1 MTKKLFY
8 LLSLISVL
16 FMTSCI
22 EDRTNFI
29 YGNVVDKATEAPL
42 EGCQVVLRA
51 AQGGFQS
58 VQQTGADGSWGF
70 EVGLGSYTLTFMKA
84 GYEGIEESD
93 IAIEYEHT
101 LVKAT
106 VYLSATDSGTDS
118 EIQIEWDESGEEESD
133 AASGFAGGNG
143 SKGSPYLIK
152 NSKQLRLIDGYSN
165 NDVYFKLVSDIDLN
179 NKNWRPIDFYG
190 TLDGNGHTISNLRV
204 EYNDDECQ
212 YRGLIGKLNGGS
224 ISNLTIRGV
233 KIYGDYSGTF
243 VGYMYGGQIT
253 NCHVILEND
262 SELKSGNY
270 IGGIAGECD
279 SYNASYIINCS
290 VKSAVQDD
298 KYRINGKNYVG
309 GIAGG
314 YNAYLTIESCQVVCN
329 VIGEQYVGGIVGKLS
344 YTCENTKN
352 CLYQGNI
359 SGSNRV
365 GGICGECGDIHTTR
379 IAIVG
384 CKVVADI
391 ECDGDYVGGIAGSGN
406 VIACYAEGT
415 ITCENYSAEEV
426 SGITSRSA
434 TLSYSAMECT
444 HSAYRPTGYNNTYS
458 YSIYD
463 DIDNIAEKMQES
475 YSEYCDYWN
484 FNNCWTW
491 IGTIKGKS
499 KQVICPRLAWEQ

>member
-29 YGNVVDKATEAPL
+29 YGDVVDKATEAPL
-42 EGCQVVLRA
+42 EGCQVLLRD
-51 AQGGFQS
+51 AQGKLLS
-58 VQQTGADGSWGF
+58 VQQTGADGRWGF
-70 EVGLGSYTLTFMKA
+70 EVELGTYSLAFMKE
-84 GYEGIEESD
+84 GYEPLEESD
-93 IAIEYEHT
+93 IEIEYDHT
-101 LVKAT
+101 LVQAIA
-106 VYLSATDSGTDS
+106 YLGTTDS
-118 EIQIEWDESGEEESD
+118 EIKIEWTEIEEEPD
-133 AASGFAGGNG
+133 VANGFAGGDG
-143 SKGSPYLIK
+143 SKGNPYLIK
-152 NSKQLRLIDGYSN
+152 NSGQLRLISEYGSR
-165 NDVYFKLVSDIDLN
+165 DVFFKLINDIDLN
-179 NKNWRPIDFYG
+179 YKNWRPLESFSG
-190 TLDGNGHTISNLRV
+190 VLDGNGHIISNLRV
-204 EYNDDECQ
+204 EYDDDECQ

-262 SELKSGNY
+262 SELKSGNH

-279 SYNASYIINCS
+279 SYNANYIINCS

-314 YNAYLTIESCQVVCN
+314 YNDYLTIESCQVVCN
-329 VIGEQYVGGIVGKLS
+329 VIGEQYVGGIVGKLN

-359 SGSNRV
+359 SGSNYV
-365 GGICGECGDIHTTR
+365 GGISGECGDRHTTR

-391 ECDGDYVGGIAGSGN
+391 ECDGDYVGGIAGSGS

-415 ITCENYSAEEV
+415 ITSENYSAEEV
-426 SGITSRSA
+426 SGISSGSVN
-434 TLSYSAMECT
+434 LSYSTMLCT
-444 HSAYRPTGYNNTYS
+444 HSAYCPIGSRNTYS

-463 DIDNIAEKMQES
+463 DIDNIAEKLQES

-484 FNNCWTW
+484 FDNCWTW
-491 IGTIKGKS
+491 SGTVNGKQKS
-499 KQVICPRLAWEQ
+499 VRCPRLAWEK

>member
-70 EVGLGSYTLTFMKA
+70 EVELGSYTLTFMKA
-84 GYEGIEESD
+84 GYEEIEESD

-118 EIQIEWDESGEEESD
+118 EIQIEWDESGDEESD
-133 AASGFAGGNG
+133 ATSGFAGGNG

-204 EYNDDECQ
+204 EYNDDECE
-212 YRGLIGKLNGGS
+212 YRGLIGKLDGGS
-224 ISNLTIRGV
+224 ISNLTVRGV
-233 KIYGDYSGTF
+233 KIYGGCSGTF
-243 VGYMYGGQIT
+243 AGYMRGGQIT
-253 NCHVILEND
+253 NCHATLEND
-262 SELKSGNY
+262 SELKSGDY
-270 IGGIAGECD
+270 IGGIAGH
-279 SYNASYIINCS
+279 SYYGAKSYIINCS

-298 KYRINGKNYVG
+298 KYRINGKSYVG

-314 YNAYLTIESCQVVCN
+314 HEYLTIESCQVACN
-329 VIGEQYVGGIVGKLS
+329 IIGEQYVGGIVGQTYAYNS
-344 YTCENTKN
+344 GNTKN

-359 SGSNRV
+359 SGSNYV
-365 GGICGECGDIHTTR
+365 GGICGYLNANTTN

-391 ECDGDYVGGIAGSGN
+391 ECDGDYVGGISGSGN

-415 ITCENYSAEEV
+415 ITCEDFAAKYIY
-426 SGITSRSA
+426 GISNGSA